1 MRTAVR
7 RRAVDWWS
15 STHPDDPPPQ
25 RTSEVADLWYGERIA
40 AFEALTERRT
50 EQLGA
55 HADARARGV
64 DALEDLSPEDAA
76 AVRRAVRSA
85 HWSTRSRASWA
96 MVVDEIRYTYPGFV
110 LPALFVTCALP
121 MWIIWPWVF
130 AISDFT
136 GFPATGVITIGL
148 LCALLLFVHRLA
160 LAAARR
166 IAPWAEALWRL
177 VAAACAVGLTL
188 RQEWRPWIL
197 EWATTPQSAYQDL
210 PLDNA
215 AHADVCTLYALKAFA
230 VVVVWRLVTSAAGAV
245 PSRMGPREP
254 AGALA
259 SSLIL
264 LELFDLA
271 LLARSAAAQSAPE
284 GEEGFRPY
292 LASPDRLRILGGLER
307 LAALAEGRWKRS
319 LRTGDGAADAAVFAL
334 CDGVAAAARAWKAKA
349 ASGEGLD
356 EMSHAFTLGLVDAAH
371 GNWGN
376 LAIEVSEK
384 ELTRRRVARGLRQV
398 TGILFIL
405 GSAWAI
411 LADPLS
417 WFGKSPNPAVETFLF
432 LLVGLVATTIDPT
445 LVDRFGNAAKLSG
458 HFGARSK

>member
-1 MRTAVR
+1 MR
-7 RRAVDWWS
+7 
-15 STHPDDPPPQ
+15 HPEDPPPQ
-25 RTSEVADLWYGERIA
+25 RTSEVADLWYEERIA

-50 EQLGA
+50 EQLGV

-85 HWSTRSRASWA
+85 HWSTHSRASWA
-96 MVVDEIRYTYPGFV
+96 TVVHEFRYTHPGFV
-110 LPALFVTCALP
+110 LPALFVTCVLP
-121 MWIIWPWVF
+121 IWVIRPWMF
-130 AISDFT
+130 AISDFN

-148 LCALLLFVHRLA
+148 LCFLLLCLHRVA
-160 LAAARR
+160 LAAARLV
-166 IAPWAEALWRL
+166 APWTETLWRL
-177 VAAACAVGLTL
+177 VAVAAAVCLTL

-197 EWATTPQSAYQDL
+197 EWATAPQSAYQDM
-210 PLDNA
+210 PLNNA
-215 AHADVCTLYALKAFA
+215 AHADVCALYALKAFA
-230 VVVVWRLVTSAAGAV
+230 MVVLWRLVVSAAGAV
-245 PSRMGPREP
+245 PSRVGPREP

-264 LELFDLA
+264 LELFDLS
-271 LLARSAAAQSAPE
+271 LLARSAAADPTPE
-284 GEEGFRPY
+284 GEGAFRPY
-292 LASPDRLRILGGLER
+292 LASPGRLHILAGLER

-356 EMSHAFTLGLVDAAH
+356 EMSRAFTLGLVDAAH

-376 LAIEVSEK
+376 LAIEVSGR
-384 ELTRRRVARGLRQV
+384 ELTRKRVARGVRQV

-417 WFGKSPNPAVETFLF
+417 WFATSANPAVETFLF

-458 HFGARSK
+458 HFGGRSK